1 MENKEIF
8 KKFFL
13 ASVAVII
20 FLTLGFLLVNKYY
33 SFQTQKIMN
42 GKIASILAEVKAEY
56 PAVKDHEIIEI
67 LKSERDELNILR
79 EFGYDFEKDSFIL
92 RLNINNTRMCIVECC
107 LIFCSAGVLILIL
120 FLYNRKVGRAVKDL
134 IDLVDKINHKNYEL
148 ELETYTEDELS
159 VLRSE
164 IYKTTLMLKEVAENS
179 KKDKLKL
186 KDSLADISH
195 QLKTP
200 LTSIMIMLDAIIDDS
215 EMEPSIREKFIIDI
229 KREIQNINFLVQN
242 LLKLSKFDVSAVK
255 FIKEKVSLKMIVGE
269 AIKNVASLCDLK
281 SVNIEVVENSNVDVF
296 VDMKW
301 QVEALTNILKNCV
314 EYSFENGEI
323 RISFEENKMYSSIII
338 EDHGK
343 GIDKDDLTHIFER
356 FYKGRNSSKDSVGI
370 GLALSKSI
378 VEHDGGRIIVESKVD
393 KGTKF
398 KIKYER
404 INKNL

>member
-1 MENKEIF
+1 MEFI
-8 KKFFL
+8 L
-13 ASVAVII
+13 C
-20 FLTLGFLLVNKYY
+20 
-33 SFQTQKIMN
+33 
-42 GKIASILAEVKAEY
+42 IAKLY
-56 PAVKDHEIIEI
+56 
-67 LKSERDELNILR
+67 LR
-79 EFGYDFEKDSFIL
+79 ENFGYIL
-92 RLNINNTRMCIVECC
+92 
-107 LIFCSAGVLILIL
+107 
-120 FLYNRKVGRAVKDL
+120 
-134 IDLVDKINHKNYEL
+134 
-148 ELETYTEDELS
+148 
-159 VLRSE
+159 
-164 IYKTTLMLKEVAENS
+164 NS
-179 KKDKLKL
+179 
-186 KDSLADISH
+186 
-195 QLKTP
+195 
-200 LTSIMIMLDAIIDDS
+200 
-215 EMEPSIREKFIIDI
+215 
-229 KREIQNINFLVQN
+229 
-242 LLKLSKFDVSAVK
+242 
-255 FIKEKVSLKMIVGE
+255 GE

-323 RISFEENKMYSSIII
+323 RISFEENKIYSSIII